1 MASIQSFRSGRTG
14 NGKSGMPNAEQE
26 KRISRR
32 DAEACLLSCSDRQDA
47 KGSNNTMSDKR
58 YHELHEWNESLE
70 WKHGESLSIVP
81 SNYRAV
87 LVAFGVLVPFV
98 TKAVLGELAPAC
110 ECSHAG
116 RP

>member
-1 MASIQSFRSGRTG
+1 
-14 NGKSGMPNAEQE
+14 MPNAEQE

-87 LVAFGVLVPFV
+87 LVAFGVFVSFV
-98 TKAVLGELAPAC
+98 TKAVLGDLGDLGVLE
-110 ECSHAG
+110 
-116 RP
+116 RT